1 MIQKRS
7 LYPRGTRAGVSD
19 SFRYCMGGIN
29 KGILSGCVLKYRI
42 KVIPVYDLRFV
53 IILYALRDCFWG
65 RVRLVRC

>member
-1 MIQKRS
+1 
-7 LYPRGTRAGVSD
+7 
-19 SFRYCMGGIN
+19 MGGIN